1 MVGTPNTTITGQS
14 ANYARIVHTET
25 FDDKGFIN
33 SQSLTE
39 ARMTNP
45 ESLNPVITHLM
56 GEESK
61 KFPLLFLTEGQVGGT
76 RKIEI
81 QDIEYDWPVIGRFR
95 KTDSVVGHDYPV
107 TTNGLPTKV
116 AQGTGIFEVVFK
128 SAWFK
133 NQHTIISPNGI
144 RARVEGKPTKVAMGY
159 KYVLQLIRQSSEEFV
174 ALSELE
180 TNTVWSMH
188 TGANVSES
196 YSFGNESNVQTP
208 GKVKNQI
215 GILRKSYEIGGN
227 VSQRTT
233 VFKFNIGGKETNYYL
248 PFAEFQHELNFKQ
261 DIEENLWD
269 SKYNRDRNGVIT
281 TIDQETQLP
290 IPMGAGIIEQ
300 IPNVDTYAK
309 LTLKKLTSVV
319 RDVTYG
325 ATDTQNM
332 NIVLYTGT
340 GGRQEFSDAIM
351 TEASGWSLYQG
362 ALNNTISGSPMSL
375 SFGAAFTQFRH
386 IDGHIITVAPLSI
399 LDEGGRAASAPKHPI
414 SGLPMTSYEMH
425 FVDMSVYDGENN
437 VQIVTQKGRS
447 MIRGIEQGM
456 TLIKGMSYGDYKGN
470 AMDIP
475 LSTGQDKTAIHY
487 LKTCGVAIRRNTH
500 CFSLY
505 CTLS

>member
-1 MVGTPNTTITGQS
+1 MVGTPNTTITNQT
-14 ANYARIVHTET
+14 ANYSRIVHTET
-25 FDDKGFIN
+25 FDDKGYIN

-56 GEESK
+56 GLESK
-61 KFPLLFLTEGQVGGT
+61 KFPLLFLTEGQKGGT
-76 RKIEI
+76 RHIEI
-81 QDIEYDWPVIGRFR
+81 QDIEYDWPVIGRLR
-95 KTDSVVGHDYPV
+95 RTDAVVGHDYPAM
-107 TTNGLPTKV
+107 TGGLPTKV
-116 AQGTGIFEVVFK
+116 AQGTGEFKLVFK

-133 NQHTIISPNGI
+133 NQHTITSPNGI
-144 RARVEGKPTKVAMGY
+144 SARVEGKPIKVAMGY
-159 KYVLQLIRQSSEEFV
+159 EYQLQLIRQSHEEFV
-174 ALSELE
+174 PFSEIE
-180 TNTVWSMH
+180 PNTVWGM
-188 TGANVSES
+188 GAANVSES

-215 GILRKSYEIGGN
+215 GILRKSYEVAGN

-233 VFKFNIGGKETNYYL
+233 LFNFNIGGKTTNYYL
-248 PFAEFQHELNFKQ
+248 PYAEFQHEMNFKQ
-261 DIEENLWD
+261 DIEEHLWD

-281 TIDQETQLP
+281 TVDRETQLP

-309 LTLKKLTSVV
+309 LTLKKLTSVI
-319 RDVTYG
+319 RDVMYG
-325 ATDTQNM
+325 ATDTQEM
-332 NIVLYTGT
+332 NILLYTGT
-340 GGRQEFSDAIM
+340 GGLQEFSDAI
-351 TEASGWSLYQG
+351 TSEASGWTLLQG
-362 ALNNTISGSPMSL
+362 ALNSTITGGPRDL
-375 SFGAAFTQFRH
+375 TFGAYFTKYRH
-386 IDGHIITVAPLSI
+386 IDGHTVTVAPLSL
-399 LDEGGRAASAPKHPI
+399 LDNGTRASVAPKHPV

-437 VQIVTQKGRS
+437 VQVITQKGRS

-456 TLIKGMSYGDYKGN
+456 TLIKGLSYGDYKGN
-470 AMDIP
+470 TMDIP
-475 LSTGQDKTAIHY
+475 LATAQDKTAIHY

>member
-1 MVGTPNTTITGQS
+1 MVGTPNSTIVGQS
-14 ANYARIVHTET
+14 ANYARIVHMET
-25 FDDKGFIN
+25 FDDKGYIN

-39 ARMTNP
+39 ARMTHP

-61 KFPLLFLTEGQVGGT
+61 KFPLLFLTEGTKGGV
-76 RKIEI
+76 KHIEI
-81 QDIEYDWPVIGRFR
+81 QDIEYDWAVIGRFR
-95 KTDSVVGHDYPV
+95 KTDTVVGHDYPAL
-107 TTNGLPTKV
+107 TNGLPTKV
-116 AQGTGIFEVVFK
+116 GQVTGLFDLIFK

-144 RARVEGKPTKVAMGY
+144 RARVEGKPLKVGNGY
-159 KYVLQLIRQSSEEFV
+159 KYHLQLIRQSNEEFV

-180 TNTVWSMH
+180 ANTVWSMH
-188 TGANVSES
+188 SGANVSES
-196 YSFGNESNVQTP
+196 YSMGNESNVQTP

-215 GILRKSYEIGGN
+215 GIMRKSYEIGGN
-227 VSQRTT
+227 VSERTT
-233 VFKFNIGGKETNYYL
+233 VFNFKLNGRETNYYL
-248 PFAEFQHELNFKQ
+248 PYAEFQHELNFKQ

-269 SKYNRDRNGVIT
+269 SRYNRDKNGVIT
-281 TIDQETQLP
+281 TIDQESGLP
-290 IPMGAGIIEQ
+290 IPMGAGVIEQ
-300 IPNVDTYAK
+300 IPNVDTYAR

-325 ATDTQNM
+325 ATDTANM

-351 TEASGWSLYQG
+351 TEASGWTLLQG
-362 ALNNTISGSPMSL
+362 ALNNTITGNPMGL
-375 SFGAAFTQFRH
+375 TFGAAFTQYRH
-386 IDGHIITVAPLSI
+386 IDGHTITVAPLPL
-399 LDEGGRAASAPKHPI
+399 LDEGGRASSAPKHPV

-425 FVDMSVYDGENN
+425 FIDMSVYDGENN

-456 TLIKGMSYGDYKGN
+456 TLVKGMSYGDYSGN
-470 AMDIP
+470 KMDIK
-475 LSTGQDKTAIHY
+475 LATAQDKTAIHY